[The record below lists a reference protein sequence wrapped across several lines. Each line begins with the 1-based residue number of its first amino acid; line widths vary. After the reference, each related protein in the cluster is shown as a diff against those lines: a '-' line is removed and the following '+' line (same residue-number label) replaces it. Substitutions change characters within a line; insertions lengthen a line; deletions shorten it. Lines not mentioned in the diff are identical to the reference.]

1 MELRLFAR
9 IWFLLP
15 LLLSLPLPTQ
25 SPPRD
30 APSFP
35 FSEVHAGLE
44 GTGFTVFHGETVS
57 PFRVQI
63 LGTVDQGAA
72 MTRMIVCRLDGDDLT
87 KTGVLAAMS
96 GSPVYVEGKFLGAV
110 AYAWPFSKEPLCGV
124 TPAED
129 LLKVKTM
136 AQEATAREGA
146 GPMQS
151 LSSFLAALEGAQGGD
166 AAESLAAEGSPH
178 RLLDQLQDRGFT
190 WSVAARGGFSTSGDG
205 KTPPAPAQPP
215 GPGGMIAVQLVSG
228 DVQYAAYGTVS
239 WVKGDEFLAFGHPFL
254 NLGNV
259 EMPVVAARVVT
270 LVPSLQAGFKLS
282 TPLGPVG
289 VVTQDR
295 KTGIFGRFGGRADTL
310 PVEVT
315 LQGPG
320 GDGRR
325 YHFELMRHPLLT
337 PALLTGALNS
347 LWNSAE
353 GQAGVRTILVSGLTL
368 ELSDGRSLRLKDQ
381 AFAGPTYSLDAFNY
395 LSALLGLLSGNP
407 YGEVHLKGIRM
418 TLEKMADNRSATVE
432 TAWLDRDV
440 VAAGEPLGLSVRLQ
454 PFQKPS
460 RVIRLSIPTGGL
472 PAGPITLWVGGSFA
486 VEQKMAGALAE
497 VPHSATDLLKRLAD
511 LPSDQYLRVALAAR
525 EPGLLLQDKRVGGLP
540 PSMAALLSAQPTANA
555 SPPEAVSLLWEDAVP
570 ADSVPDG
577 MVELT
582 FTVKETRDD
591 AR

>member
-1 MELRLFAR
+1 MESRQFVR
-9 IWFLLP
+9 IRFLLP
-15 LLLSLPLPTQ
+15 LLLSLPLLAQ

-30 APSFP
+30 APVFP
-35 FSEVHAGLE
+35 FSEVHAGLD
-44 GTGFTVFHGETVS
+44 GTGFTVFHGETVT
-57 PFRVQI
+57 PFRVRV

-72 MTRMIVCRLDGDDLT
+72 MTRMIVCRLEGDDLT

-124 TPAED
+124 TPAQD
-129 LLKVKTM
+129 LLEVKTE
-136 AQEATAREGA
+136 AQEAAARGGA
-146 GPMQS
+146 GPMES

-166 AAESLAAEGSPH
+166 AAEPLAADGSPR

-254 NLGNV
+254 NLGSV

-270 LVPSLQAGFKLS
+270 PVPSLQAGFKLS

-295 KTGIFGRFGGRADTL
+295 KTGIFGRFGERAHTL

-315 LQGPG
+315 LQGRGP
-320 GDGRR
+320 DRR
-325 YHFELMRHPLLT
+325 YHFELIRHPLLT
-337 PALLTGALNS
+337 PALLAGALNS

-368 ELSDGRSLRLKDQ
+368 ELLDGRSLRLKDQ

-407 YGEVHLKGIRM
+407 YGEVRLKAIRM
-418 TLEKMADNRSATVE
+418 TLERMADNRSAAVE
-432 TAWLDRDV
+432 AAWLDRDV

-460 RVIRLSIPTGGL
+460 RVIRLSIPTVGL

-497 VPHSATDLLKRLAD
+497 VPHSAKDLLKRLAE
-511 LPSDQYLRVALAAR
+511 LPSDQCLRVALAAR
-525 EPGLLLQDKRVGGLP
+525 EPGLLLQDRRVGGLP

-555 SPPEAVSLLWEDAVP
+555 SPPEAASLLWEDAVP

-582 FTVKETRDD
+582 FTVKETGHE
-591 AR
+591 AK